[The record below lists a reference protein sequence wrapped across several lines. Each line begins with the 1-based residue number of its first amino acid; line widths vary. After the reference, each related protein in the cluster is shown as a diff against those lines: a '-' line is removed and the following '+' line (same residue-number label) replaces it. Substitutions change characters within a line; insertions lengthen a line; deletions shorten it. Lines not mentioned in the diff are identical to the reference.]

1 MINPEF
7 LYELKSL
14 YGSVFETYLKKDLVL
29 FRELTFAEFDQITE
43 HQNSGES
50 SAEIEE
56 LIIKLG
62 VIYPENINVDA
73 YPAGIVSALAE
84 EILEESG
91 FASPKKAKR
100 ILDEKRIE
108 ASEVR
113 SLMKAF
119 VLATITSYTPEDLD
133 NLTYTKLAQKVALS
147 EKIMEIKQAILGM
160 ESTNVTLQLVDP
172 EEIMEQQE
180 DMAKRY
186 NQSRKEGE
194 AKYNDPV
201 AQKLWGAR

>member
-62 VIYPENINVDA
+62 VIYPENINVDS

-91 FASPKKAKR
+91 FASPKNAKR
-100 ILDEKRIE
+100 ILDE
-108 ASEVR
+108 
-113 SLMKAF
+113 
-119 VLATITSYTPEDLD
+119 
-133 NLTYTKLAQKVALS
+133 
-147 EKIMEIKQAILGM
+147 
-160 ESTNVTLQLVDP
+160 
-172 EEIMEQQE
+172 
-180 DMAKRY
+180 
-186 NQSRKEGE
+186 
-194 AKYNDPV
+194 
-201 AQKLWGAR
+201 